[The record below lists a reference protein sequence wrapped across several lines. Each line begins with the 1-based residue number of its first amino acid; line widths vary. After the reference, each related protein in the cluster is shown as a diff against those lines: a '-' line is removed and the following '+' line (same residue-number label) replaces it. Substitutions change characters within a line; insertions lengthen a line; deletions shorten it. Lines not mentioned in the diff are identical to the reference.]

1 MRHLLRF
8 NETPER
14 LALAFALGV
23 FLALTPLIG
32 LHLILGLALAF
43 LFGLNRVALVSGL
56 FLNNPWTMI
65 PYYTMATYFGGWLM
79 GFPQVPAL
87 PPAFGWAELMD
98 AGFWHQ
104 LMPHWR
110 LIVPMAVG
118 STILAVLGAAVS
130 YPLLRFI
137 IRRGRIHLSRIPAQD
152 TPR

>member
-1 MRHLLRF
+1 LRYLLRF

-14 LALAFALGV
+14 LAFSFALGV

-43 LFGLNRVALVSGL
+43 LFGLNRVAVVSGL

-65 PYYTMATYFGGWLM
+65 PYYTMATYFGGWLT

-87 PPAFGWAELMD
+87 PAFGWAALTD
-98 AGFWHQ
+98 ARFWSQ
-104 LMPHWR
+104 LMPHWH

-118 STILAVLGAAVS
+118 STTLAVLGAAVS
-130 YPLLRFI
+130 YPLVRFI
-137 IRRGRIHLSRIPAQD
+137 IRRGRIRLSRVPVQD